1 MINNYLEFH
10 RCVEEVEKW
19 YVHHYHL
26 SLAVMH
32 FCLIDC
38 LDASYCFL
46 PFFFGGGA
54 LMPPAPRL
62 CQRGLG
68 WLSASPSKNLPEV
81 LLMARIAT
89 GDLGGGGEPH
99 QSSFMYWQHNG
110 PFQIADEEWVR
121 GGGTH
126 VWRAQSKSQCAA
138 CTLCCMY
145 ALVSAW
151 WYFIARSVKG
161 DAMDRM
167 TGLLICIISC
177 WH

>member
-1 MINNYLEFH
+1 MCG
-10 RCVEEVEKW
+10 RGRKGTCP
-19 YVHHYHL
+19 
-26 SLAVMH
+26 SLPSECSCHA
-32 FCLIDC
+32 FLPNWLFGCKLLFSSIF
-38 LDASYCFL
+38 LWWGGADASRSSFMPTRTRL
-46 PFFFGGGA
+46 AFSFTQQEPSGGSFDGKNSHWRSWWRGGGS
-54 LMPPAPRL
+54 LISLHL
-62 CQRGLG
+62 CIGNIMVHSR
-68 WLSASPSKNLPEV
+68 
-81 LLMARIAT
+81 LLMRNEW
-89 GDLGGGGEPH
+89 GGGE
-99 QSSFMYWQHNG
+99 
-110 PFQIADEEWVR
+110 A
-121 GGGTH
+121 H

>member
-1 MINNYLEFH
+1 MCGRGRKVTCPSLPSEFSCH
-10 RCVEEVEKW
+10 AFLPNWLFGCKLLFSSIFLRW
-19 YVHHYHL
+19 GG
-26 SLAVMH
+26 A
-32 FCLIDC
+32 
-38 LDASYCFL
+38 DASRSSFMPTRTRL
-46 PFFFGGGA
+46 AFSFTQQEPSGGSFDGKNSHW
-54 LMPPAPRL
+54 R
-62 CQRGLG
+62 RGG
-68 WLSASPSKNLPEV
+68 
-81 LLMARIAT
+81 
-89 GDLGGGGEPH
+89 PH

-110 PFQIADEEWVR
+110 SFQIADEEWVR

-145 ALVSAW
+145 ARVSAW

-167 TGLLICIISC
+167 TALLICIISC